1 MRVLAA
7 VVPPRPR
14 RLSIKWRR
22 IGNFPVPNAS
32 RIFASPDRF
41 GDDPGIAAVALAM
54 GDVHCRNNAYSA
66 VVDVGTM
73 IRVSASAAMGF
84 IPDRAVGRLIPVGR
98 HLINLIP

>member
-7 VVPPRPR
+7 VVSPRPR

-22 IGNFPVPNAS
+22 IGNFPVPNEVLHS

-41 GDDPGIAAVALAM
+41 GDEPSIAAVALVT
-54 GDVHCRNNAYSA
+54 GNVHRRNNAYSA

-73 IRVSASAAMGF
+73 IRASTSAAMGF
-84 IPDRAVGRLIPVGR
+84 IPDRAVGRLGR